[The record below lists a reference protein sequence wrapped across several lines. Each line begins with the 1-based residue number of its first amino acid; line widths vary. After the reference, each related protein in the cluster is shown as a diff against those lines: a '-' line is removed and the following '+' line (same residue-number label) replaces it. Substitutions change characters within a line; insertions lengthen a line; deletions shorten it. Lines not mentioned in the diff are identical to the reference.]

1 MRQGRSPLLEPT
13 QGILAHSASKI
24 YSNAGP
30 GPEPVGTDAF
40 QMQTCLGT
48 GLFKTLCK

>member
-30 GPEPVGTDAF
+30 EPVGTDAF